1 MNRKYKENFIKA
13 GSLAKHIR
21 SYGKSL
27 IIKEASYNEIIAK
40 IILEIKSHGAIP
52 AFPPQIALNEVA
64 AHFLPSPD
72 EDIMLVDQVVKLDIG
87 VCYEG
92 AIGDTACTVDLS
104 GKNTQLITAAEMA
117 LENACNSI
125 KVGMKVCEIGKI
137 IDTTIKS
144 YGLHPVRNLAGHGLG
159 IYKVHMPPTI
169 PNYDDRSTAIIKPG
183 MTFAIEP
190 FATDGEGYIYEVDPA
205 RIYAFTANK
214 NAKSVEAKNLLIKI
228 KALKGL
234 PFSLHEILDE
244 NFTLELTIKGID
256 ELMKIGAIDGYGPLI
271 EETGGMVAQ
280 FEHSVLVDDEGNVII
295 TTR

>member
-1 MNRKYKENFIKA
+1 
-13 GSLAKHIR
+13 
-21 SYGKSL
+21 
-27 IIKEASYNEIIAK
+27 
-40 IILEIKSHGAIP
+40 
-52 AFPPQIALNEVA
+52 
-64 AHFLPSPD
+64 
-72 EDIMLVDQVVKLDIG
+72 
-87 VCYEG
+87 
-92 AIGDTACTVDLS
+92 
-104 GKNTQLITAAEMA
+104 MA